1 MVTDFFYPNM
11 GGVESHVYFLSQQ
24 LVQRGH
30 KVVIVTHAYNDRIGI
45 RHLSSGV
52 KVYYLTIPV
61 LHNQC
66 TLPNYLLLFP
76 TLHQIIQ
83 KEEINIVHGHQ
94 AFSSMAHE
102 ALMHARTMGIECV
115 FTDHSLF
122 GFSDMSSILT
132 NKLFKFSMI
141 DVSKIICVSN
151 TSKENT
157 VLRARCAPENV
168 YVIPNA
174 IDASSFLPDPTKRPT
189 GRIRIIVMSR
199 LVYRKGTDLLVQVI
213 PQVCSLFP
221 QVEFIIGGDGPK
233 KVDLEQM
240 RENHSIQERVKLI
253 GAVRNENVR
262 DTLVTGHIFLNT
274 SLTEA
279 FCIAIVEA
287 VCCGYSLF
295 ARLIV
300 VSTAIGGIPEVLP
313 DEMILLTQTNSSD
326 IVCKIGQA
334 IEQIQEGRIDSYE
347 MHRKIEKMYS
357 WEDVAERTERV
368 IQFWFI
374 SCRFILH
381 QAQTQQMKL

>member
-287 VCCGYSLF
+287 ACCGYVLF
-295 ARLIV
+295 Y
-300 VSTAIGGIPEVLP
+300 
-313 DEMILLTQTNSSD
+313 LLD
-326 IVCKIGQA
+326 
-334 IEQIQEGRIDSYE
+334 
-347 MHRKIEKMYS
+347 
-357 WEDVAERTERV
+357 
-368 IQFWFI
+368 
-374 SCRFILH
+374 
-381 QAQTQQMKL
+381 